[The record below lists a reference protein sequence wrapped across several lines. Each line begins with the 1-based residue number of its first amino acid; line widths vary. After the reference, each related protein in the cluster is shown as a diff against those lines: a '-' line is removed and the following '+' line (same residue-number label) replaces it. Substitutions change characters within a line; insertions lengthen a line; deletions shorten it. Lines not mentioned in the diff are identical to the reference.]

1 MKNKILVFLLFFLS
15 SCGFQPIY
23 INKGLENKE
32 FSKIFLEGN
41 NDINKQ
47 ILSTLPISENK
58 EKSEQNQLY
67 IVSSYIVENASKN
80 SSGEIT
86 SYKTIINLNLE
97 IKDNNNK
104 SIINRNFSKQSI
116 YNDKENNFELAN
128 NQATIKNNLT
138 NAIINEII
146 IFLNSQ

>member
-41 NDINKQ
+41 DDINKK

-80 SSGEIT
+80 SGGEIT